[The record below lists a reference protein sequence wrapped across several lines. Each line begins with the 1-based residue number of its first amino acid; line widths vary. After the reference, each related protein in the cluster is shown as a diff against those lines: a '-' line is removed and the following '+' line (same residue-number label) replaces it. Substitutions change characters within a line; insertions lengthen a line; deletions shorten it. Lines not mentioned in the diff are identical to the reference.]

1 MKYYLSILITVI
13 CLISCDNVEE
23 DNLTSDNTFSLDN
36 VKYETPHCFVEDWG
50 IEAGNRDLREYT
62 ILLASDEHDG
72 DPFVLE
78 NPNTHALTFVLFSP
92 SLTELAS
99 GEYILTTA
107 TDYTLCSKEWKPGYY
122 LGTSVGTKLKENQKD
137 IMYCPGG
144 KITVKKLANHEYYFS
159 YSSTCDNGKSLKGSF
174 KGSITMLDYIK
185 WGCWDE

>member
-99 GEYILTTA
+99 GEYILPTP
-107 TDYTLCSKEWKPGYY
+107 TDYILCSKEWKPGYY
-122 LGTSVGTKLKENQKD
+122 LGTSVGTKL
-137 IMYCPGG
+137 
-144 KITVKKLANHEYYFS
+144 
-159 YSSTCDNGKSLKGSF
+159 
-174 KGSITMLDYIK
+174 
-185 WGCWDE
+185 